1 MTLYDL
7 YFNQEL
13 VNDDT
18 ILRIQITDK
27 PDWLR
32 GHWYD
37 DGVSIGIYN
46 NKDRIVD
53 SFTWVSRIGGAELI
67 IKLRD
72 EHTLPY

>member
-1 MTLYDL
+1 MTLHDL

-18 ILRIQITDK
+18 ILRIRIAEHN
-27 PDWLR
+27 WLW

-53 SFTWVSRIGGAELI
+53 SFQWISRIDGSELI
-67 IKLRD
+67 VKLRD
-72 EHTLPY
+72 AHILPY